1 MANKHIQFT
10 EEARIEFHKI
20 KCFMDFNGKADEF
33 WEDLERQIKMIS
45 DFPEAF
51 QVRYKNVRIV
61 PLEKFNYSIHYV
73 IKPNEI
79 LVYRFL
85 NQKQNF

>member
-1 MANKHIQFT
+1 MVNNHIEFT

-20 KCFMDFNGKADEF
+20 KCFMDFNGKIDEF
-33 WEDLERQIKMIS
+33 WQDLERQLKMVAG
-45 DFPEAF
+45 FPEAF
-51 QVRYKNVRIV
+51 QVRYRNVRII

-73 IKPNEI
+73 IKPKGLLI
-79 LVYRFL
+79 YHFL